1 MAEKHLEVLKADI
14 NREIKSLLELEQEM
28 KDILK
33 EAKNSPRKMEMR
45 AMGSVLHDFYCAAER
60 IFERIGNNIDG
71 ELPQGSDWHIQLL
84 ERMAIQ
90 IEGIRQPIIGGE
102 SLENLREILAFRH
115 IFRNVYGFELKWERF
130 RHLVNKLPEITEKFE
145 EDIKSFLS
153 SL

>member
-1 MAEKHLEVLKADI
+1 MTDKHLEVLKADI
-14 NREIKSLLELEQEM
+14 NREVKNLRELELEM

-33 EAKNSPRKMEMR
+33 ETKDSPRKMEMR
-45 AMGSVLHDFYCAAER
+45 AMGSVLHDFYCAVER

-71 ELPQGSDWHIQLL
+71 ELPQGNDWHIQLL
-84 ERMAIQ
+84 EKMAIP
-90 IEGIRQPIIGGE
+90 IEGIRRSVVTSE

-130 RHLVNKLPEITEKFE
+130 RHLVKELPEVTERFE
-145 EDIKSFLS
+145 EDIKKFLS

>member
-1 MAEKHLEVLKADI
+1 LAEKHLEVLKADI
-14 NREIKSLLELEQEM
+14 NREIKSLLELDQEM
-28 KDILK
+28 EDILK
-33 EAKNSPRKMEMR
+33 EAKDSPRRMEMR
-45 AMGSVLHDFYCAAER
+45 AMGSVLHDFYCAVER

-84 ERMAIQ
+84 ERMAIP
-90 IEGIRQPIIGGE
+90 IEGIRQSVINSE
-102 SLENLREILAFRH
+102 SLKNLREILAFRH

-130 RHLVNKLPEITEKFE
+130 RHLVNKLPEVTEKFE